1 MVMEPRKVKMEEE
14 DSIELD
20 NREQQQQSKKLDL
33 KSTKSLPFSLTSKAL
48 GKTIRPSDDDDEDDE
63 DDDSFDKFQDEI
75 EAVKA
80 SLRKSPSVPLRT
92 ARRQFSLGEEVS
104 PTFRRIVREV
114 RERYE
119 T

>member
-20 NREQQQQSKKLDL
+20 NREQQQLSKKLDL

-104 PTFRRIVREV
+104 PTFRRIVREG
-114 RERYE
+114 RER
-119 T
+119 